1 MSFTLDFEALYRSHQ
16 HQLAGHLTKIVKCK
30 ETAAE
35 IAQES
40 YLILSETAKSQA
52 IEYPGGFLYR
62 IATNLAFNHLKHRK
76 VVDVYAQHKINT
88 VSEESPSAE
97 HVVSQHQSLEMFCK
111 IIEELPPRCRDAFI
125 LYKIH
130 GMNHKEIAAELGIS
144 ASGVEKHIMKGLS
157 HCRQKL
163 LTKKD

>member
-1 MSFTLDFEALYRSHQ
+1 MSSTLDIEALYRSHQ
-16 HQLAGHLTKIVKCK
+16 HQLVGRLTKIVKCQ

-40 YLILSETAKSQA
+40 YLVLSQTAKFHPIQS
-52 IEYPGGFLYR
+52 PGGFLFR

-76 VVDVYAQHKINT
+76 VVENYAQHKIDID
-88 VSEESPSAE
+88 SEETPSAE
-97 HVVSQHQSLEMFCK
+97 HVFSQQQSLDMFCK
-111 IIEELPPRCRDAFI
+111 MIEELPPRCRDAFI

-144 ASGVEKHIMKGLS
+144 PSGVEKHIMKGLS

-163 LTKKD
+163 LAQKD